1 MNYKEIPKAE
11 LHCHLE
17 GCFRPETVMEIGN
30 TLGMDIPQDPAV
42 FREEWLLSKPLEN
55 LEVALKRF
63 VDIQKVW
70 CSEEVIER
78 LTFEACED
86 AVEQGIRIMEFRYA
100 PDFIAFD
107 KPHLSFERI
116 HAAIVRGL
124 ERERSTSSSKT
135 PIPLS
140 RSTSPIKTHMTSAV
154 MHRSSIKR
162 GERDCT

>member
-116 HAAIVRGL
+116 H
-124 ERERSTSSSKT
+124 ERSTSSSKT

>member
-42 FREEWLLSKPLEN
+42 FREDWLLSRPLEN
-55 LEVALKRF
+55 LEVALKHF

-100 PDFIAFD
+100 SWSRAG
-107 KPHLSFERI
+107 SARRTCCRI
-116 HAAIVRGL
+116 DRHCAEDPVTQGRCKNDRL
-124 ERERSTSSSKT
+124 
-135 PIPLS
+135 
-140 RSTSPIKTHMTSAV
+140 
-154 MHRSSIKR
+154 HRRKCR
-162 GERDCT
+162 